1 MLHRPVVQQL
11 ETIPDMKVTSIVADM
26 VERHYL
32 RGMVGIGGK
41 WACEICKAGAET
53 KGGISWTYP
62 QCASGSFR
70 TEEESVFYA
79 R

>member
-1 MLHRPVVQQL
+1 MYRPIVQQL
-11 ETIPDMKVTSIVADM
+11 AEDPTMRVTSIVADM
-26 VERHYL
+26 VERHFL

-62 QCASGSFR
+62 QCASGEER
-70 TEEESVFYA
+70 TEEDSVFYA